1 MLKLQFEIR
10 NPKGLYA
17 IGGNKYDADIKQE
30 EIAGALG
37 LTVSAIIKKMEDL
50 RSRVM

>member
-1 MLKLQFEIR
+1 MID
-10 NPKGLYA
+10 
-17 IGGNKYDADIKQE
+17 GNLCECFSSLSQEKQE